1 MSMIF
6 SKKILSKNQ
15 ANRELI
21 DNKEYLKLRRFHYF
35 ANGLILVACSSITI
49 FVTHHYFSIY
59 LGIILMVFVN
69 VNFQQK
75 YRDLNNISL

>member
-6 SKKILSKNQ
+6 SKKVLSRKQ
-15 ANRELI
+15 ANRELT
-21 DNKEYLKLRRFHYF
+21 DNNEYIKLRKFHYF
-35 ANGLILVACSSITI
+35 ANGIILVSCSSITM